1 MTNKDNDNVRILML
15 FMPEIRQCL
24 ENKRWPEL
32 KQILLKIPPMD
43 LAEGWGNFSPRE
55 RIIIF
60 KLFDIRLAT
69 ELFES
74 LRLEDQSFLLNN
86 LEDGNV
92 ARILND
98 MAPDERANLFKDLP
112 RKVYKKFFRLM
123 SKEEAADVAELLA
136 YDEGAA
142 GAVMTTEFVEL
153 RKDMTARGAILKLQ
167 DCLRFDSSADVH
179 TVYVTDENNILKG
192 AVELQDLIKAP
203 ADMPIKDIMTD
214 VDHIKIGVDNA
225 NAEVARRFKKYDLL
239 DAPVVDVSDK
249 LIGVIT
255 VDDIVDLIDK
265 EATKDIYEVGK
276 MSAEEGQIISYATAT
291 VGELLK
297 RRSGWLIFLL
307 VFDFLTGTVLKSFE
321 HALSSVVSLAF
332 FIPMLLDTGGNAGN
346 QTSITIIRGLATGD
360 VSLKGAWRVA
370 RIELLTALMM
380 GVIVGVV
387 AFLRAILLQQEML
400 LALVVGLT
408 MFVIVLLAI
417 STGIFLPLISKRF
430 GLDPAVLAGP
440 ITTSVVDV
448 LGLIIYFKIAQ
459 FCLPA
464 LR

>member
-307 VFDFLTGTVLKSFE
+307 VF
-321 HALSSVVSLAF
+321 
-332 FIPMLLDTGGNAGN
+332 
-346 QTSITIIRGLATGD
+346 
-360 VSLKGAWRVA
+360 
-370 RIELLTALMM
+370 
-380 GVIVGVV
+380 
-387 AFLRAILLQQEML
+387 
-400 LALVVGLT
+400 
-408 MFVIVLLAI
+408 
-417 STGIFLPLISKRF
+417 
-430 GLDPAVLAGP
+430 
-440 ITTSVVDV
+440 
-448 LGLIIYFKIAQ
+448 
-459 FCLPA
+459 
-464 LR
+464 